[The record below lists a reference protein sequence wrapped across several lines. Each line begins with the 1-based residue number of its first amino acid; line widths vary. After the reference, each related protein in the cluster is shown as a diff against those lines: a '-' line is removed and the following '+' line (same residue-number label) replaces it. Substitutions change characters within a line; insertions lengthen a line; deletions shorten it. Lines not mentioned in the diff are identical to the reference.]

1 MCGILLVKSQSTIP
15 LDKHLSVVRLL
26 HRRGP
31 DLTKYHYSNNIFV
44 AQTVLHV
51 TGTDSFYHNTSK
63 DFFAY
68 NGEIY
73 DYRWFGRIDNDVEL
87 AYSTAKTRPSKFR
100 YFDGPWAWCYVDGD
114 QVLYATD
121 PQGERLLYQYQDADI
136 LIVCS
141 EVAPILEYIYAKPH
155 VVPYQ
160 NKCWTMISQTPWKGI
175 TRCEP
180 GRLYRNGQPAEQI
193 DSIWSWIVPT
203 ATRTEQEILDEFE
216 QCWQRACDITKVT
229 IPATLSY
236 SGGID
241 SNLILNHV
249 PGLNLVSI
257 NTLGKDQIA
266 NNLAQFLTP
275 AELERLTSVP
285 VDTETWAHEYQQL
298 IKQTRMPAQ
307 TWSYVGKWLVAKNT
321 KTKVI
326 YTGLAADELFG
337 GYELYKNL
345 QYTAHGSTSPYSSDD
360 HEGIW
365 SRCMDVYQGDAR
377 QATLLMDYWYQ
388 VVGVDAPG
396 LDRLGGAWGRET
408 RNPFMTKTMMTF
420 ALNLPWEYKV
430 NTVTKPLL
438 RKHFCRRWQPNL
450 MLPKEGFAGHANDA
464 LPWLDID
471 FAPIGNRHSDWQ
483 HIAQQ
488 TFYEYTKH

>member
-1 MCGILLVKSQSTIP
+1 MCGILLVKSRDTIP
-15 LDKHLSVVRLL
+15 LDKHLSAVQLL
-26 HRRGP
+26 QPRGP
-31 DLTKYHYSNNIFV
+31 DLTRYQYCNNTFV

-51 TGTDSFYHNTSK
+51 TGTDSFYHQSTQ

-73 DYRWFGRIDNDVEL
+73 DYRWFGRASNDVEL
-87 AYSTAKTRPSKFR
+87 AYSTAKTRPSRFR
-100 YFDGPWAWCYVDGD
+100 YFDGPWAWCYVNGD
-114 QVLYATD
+114 NVTYATD
-121 PQGERLLYQYQDADI
+121 PQGERLLYQYQDSDI

-141 EVAPILEYIYAKPH
+141 EVAPILEYIHARPCA
-155 VVPYQ
+155 VPYQ
-160 NKCWTMISQTPWKGI
+160 NKCWTMISQTPWQGI
-175 TRCEP
+175 TRCKP
-180 GRLYRNGQPAEQI
+180 GQLYHNGSPAEQI
-193 DSIWSWIVPT
+193 DSIWNWIVPT
-203 ATRTEQEILDEFE
+203 PARSTQEISEQFE
-216 QCWQRACDITKVT
+216 KCWQRACDITKVSQS
-229 IPATLSY
+229 ATLSY

-241 SNLILNHV
+241 SNLILNHISN
-249 PGLNLVSI
+249 LNLVSI
-257 NTLGKDQIA
+257 NTLGKDRISGQ
-266 NNLAQFLTP
+266 LDQFLTP
-275 AELERLTSVP
+275 DELSRLTSID
-285 VDTETWAHEYQQL
+285 VDPQSWAQEYQLL

-307 TWSYVGKWLVAKNT
+307 SWSYVGKWLVAKHAR
-321 KTKVI
+321 TKVI

-337 GYELYKNL
+337 GYEIYKDL
-345 QYTAHGSTSPYSSDD
+345 PYSTQGSVSPYSSND

-365 SRCMDVYQGDAR
+365 SQCLAAYQGDAR

-396 LDRLGGAWGRET
+396 LDRLGGAWARET

-438 RKHFCRRWQPNL
+438 RKHFCRRWSPDL
-450 MLPKEGFAGHANDA
+450 MWPKEGFAGHANDA
-464 LPWLDID
+464 LPWLSID
-471 FAPIGNRHSDWQ
+471 FATTDDRHSDWQ